1 MTRAYPRHT
10 VNLSAECY
18 AALLRC
24 LVGGRLMQGPAVER
38 FERGFAEFV
47 GARHAVGV
55 SSGRAALAL
64 AIDALELQPGDQVIL
79 PAYTFHVVPLVL
91 AAMGLEPVFVDVRP
105 DTWNLDA
112 DAIESRLGPKTRAI
126 LATHLYGQP
135 CDLDPILQIA
145 ADRKLK
151 VLEDCAH
158 ACGAAY
164 GGRRVGSFGDAG
176 LFTFAMAKS
185 MPCFGGGMVTTN
197 DTGVY
202 ERLVGMLRQPGSTRR
217 RALLREVLATAVTDV
232 STRGAVFSYG
242 IHPLM
247 RLAAWSGSP
256 FFDREPG
263 QESVSPSD
271 VRTTY
276 RARIANA
283 QAAVGLRQLARLD
296 WANGRLNENARI
308 YARELDQDPNLATP
322 RLAAGRTH
330 TFLYY
335 RIQVRNRAAVRRA
348 LLSQRVDTALDDMSD
363 CSALPPFR
371 GRTGPLPVS
380 ARLPATVLEIP
391 NNPRLDA
398 RDVAYIAAAVRRA
411 AAQAVSR
418 PSPAARVSEEG

>member
-1 MTRAYPRHT
+1 MMRAYPRHT
-10 VNLSAECY
+10 VNLSAGCY
-18 AALLRC
+18 VALLRA
-24 LVGGRLMQGPAVER
+24 LVSGRFMHGPAVEH
-38 FERGFAEFV
+38 FEREFAQLV

-64 AIDALELQPGDQVIL
+64 AIDALGLQPGDQVIL

-91 AAMGLEPVFVDVRP
+91 AAMGLEPVFVDVRA

-112 DAIESRLGPKTRAI
+112 GAIESRVGPKTRAI

-135 CDLDPILQIA
+135 CDLDPILRIA

-164 GGRRVGSFGDAG
+164 GGRRVGSFGDVG
-176 LFTFAMAKS
+176 LFTFAMAKN

-202 ERLVGMLRQPGSTRR
+202 ERLLGLVQPPGRTRR

-232 STRGAVFSYG
+232 STRGVVFSYAV
-242 IHPLM
+242 HPLM

-271 VRTTY
+271 VRTIY
-276 RARIANA
+276 RARMANA

-296 WANGRLNENARI
+296 GINRRLNENAGI
-308 YARELDQDPNLATP
+308 YARELDQDPNLATT

-335 RIQVRNRAAVRRA
+335 RIQVRNRTAVRRA
-348 LLSQRVDTALDDMSD
+348 LLSQGVDTALDDMSD
-363 CSALPPFR
+363 CTMLPAFG
-371 GRTGPLPVS
+371 GRTEPVPIS

-411 AAQAVSR
+411 AAQAAGPPPVR
-418 PSPAARVSEEG
+418 G